1 MQDITGTVLDK
12 ATLLHVHGPQ
22 MHPARAMYRP
32 IRHAHTVAFDMPPDP
47 TGRPATRPVRG
58 ALLPP
63 RRGTAIIGLEGEH
76 QLHLISPDRNG
87 EANDMLL
94 FD

>member
-12 ATLLHVHGPQ
+12 ATLLHAHGPQ

-47 TGRPATRPVRG
+47 TGRPRVQFAERFYRLG
-58 ALLPP
+58 
-63 RRGTAIIGLEGEH
+63 GE
-76 QLHLISPDRNG
+76 Q
-87 EANDMLL
+87 
-94 FD
+94 